1 MSFANAEI
9 GCSPMG
15 NGVITVEKIG
25 TDARGL
31 LNYVSQHEKTR
42 AVRPF
47 MTNMVG
53 DGVDFSPR
61 ALAAEFALVRKL
73 RPNLKRAVSH
83 LIVSC
88 GNGLS
93 NDQLRLAISITLKMN
108 GYDKSMFAAYF
119 HKDTDHEHIHI
130 FASRLYISE
139 SCRPEVVSDS
149 KNYKR
154 IHAGSR
160 EVERALGF
168 APLVM
173 RHSTEMG
180 LGSKRERAYSALKRE
195 ARISTKAP
203 NVVKPIFSTKELGKI
218 LVRLE
223 EKIKSILVDE
233 NFIDLSFFEEELKK
247 NGCDVEWARSG
258 SPTGNIVGYSL
269 VLSGGSRIKGSDISR
284 SLSCAHVTTALD
296 ANVQRKRQR
305 ALTPPQGIRLG
316 RRALPP
322 APVPAASAEYASAPN
337 PNVRPQCLPPGQSLD
352 GYTYRAVSGGD
363 QLGWEYANSA
373 TGNAEITD
381 AGDAIYLSSIPINEA
396 HADHAI
402 EAWLKLGDARLGQD
416 LEVTGDALEDPEFGT
431 RVVRATACLN
441 ITVHPFFSA
450 IQLSL
455 QARDA
460 GAQCALDGPVDPVL
474 DQSTLLPQELKEVL
488 PGELWYC
495 LASLP
500 VPAVPEA
507 GHLSA
512 EAKEREIGN
521 DETEQASQREREA
534 LALAQP
540 TQDRALEV
548 EPHGPL
554 AHQSADG
561 GRAQYE
567 RQR

>member
-1 MSFANAEI
+1 MSFSNAEI
-9 GCSPMG
+9 GCSHNG
-15 NGVITVEKIG
+15 NGVITIEKIG
-25 TDARGL
+25 ADARGL
-31 LNYVSQHEKTR
+31 LNYVSQYEKTR
-42 AVRPF
+42 AVHPF

-53 DGVDFSPR
+53 DGVDLSPC

-108 GYDKSMFAAYF
+108 GYEKSMFSAYF

-130 FASRLYISE
+130 FASRIYISE

-173 RHSTEMG
+173 RHSPEMG
-180 LGSKRERAYSALKRE
+180 LRSKREMAYTALKRE
-195 ARISTKAP
+195 ARISTTAANGIKS
-203 NVVKPIFSTKELGKI
+203 IFSTKEFGRTLVQLG
-218 LVRLE
+218 E
-223 EKIKSILVDE
+223 QIKSILVDE

-247 NGCDVEWARSG
+247 IGCDIEWARSG
-258 SPTGNIVGYSL
+258 SATGNIVGYSL
-269 VLSGGSRIKGSDISR
+269 VLSGGSRIKGSDVSR
-284 SLSCAHVTTALD
+284 SLSCAHVVAARD
-296 ANVQRKRQR
+296 ANVERKRQR
-305 ALTPPQGIRLG
+305 ALAPPQGIRLG
-316 RRALPP
+316 RRALPHV
-322 APVPAASAEYASAPN
+322 PVPPAAAENVSTPI

-352 GYTYRAVSGGD
+352 GYTSRDVGGGD
-363 QLGWEYANSA
+363 QLAWEYTNSE

-381 AGDAIYLSSIPINEA
+381 AGDAIYLSSIPINDA
-396 HADHAI
+396 HAEHAI
-402 EAWLKLGDARLGQD
+402 EAWLKLGDARLGPD
-416 LEVTGDALEDPEFGT
+416 LEVTGDALEDPEF
-431 RVVRATACLN
+431 RSRAVRAASCLN

-450 IQLSL
+450 IQIAL

-460 GAQCALDGPVDPVL
+460 GVQCALDEPLDSVL
-474 DQSTLLPQELKEVL
+474 DQSTLLPQELKEEL
-488 PGELWYC
+488 PSGRWYC
-495 LASLP
+495 PASPP

-512 EAKEREIGN
+512 EGKEREIGN
-521 DETEQASQREREA
+521 YETEQARQREREA

-540 TQDRALEV
+540 TQDLALEV

-554 AHQSADG
+554 ANQSADG